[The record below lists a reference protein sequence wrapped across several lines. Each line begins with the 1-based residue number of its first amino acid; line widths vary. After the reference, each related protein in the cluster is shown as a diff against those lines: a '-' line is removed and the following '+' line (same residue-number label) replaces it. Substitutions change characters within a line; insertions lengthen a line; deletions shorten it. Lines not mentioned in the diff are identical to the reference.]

1 MTGPLDGIKVF
12 DLTVAGVGP
21 WAAML
26 LGSLGARVIKIEG
39 PQGDYIHGMPPYQ
52 GGLSTTYA
60 HCNLNKLGAVMDLK
74 KEEVRARAHE
84 LVKDADVFMENMRP
98 GSAAALGFDRETVS
112 KLNPTI
118 VYGSFPGWGHEGP
131 LKDRPAVDPHIQ
143 AFSGAVS
150 ISGRPGKPGEFL
162 RYYAFHDLNASCYV
176 IGALLLGLHA
186 RARTGQGQYV
196 AAAQVGASVAM
207 QITHLAG
214 YLADGSQDLPLV
226 APQEMFRCEN
236 GKYLAVGVETDDQ
249 WLRLCDA
256 IGLDDLGGDERYA
269 TIAGRVAHREGLAA
283 RLRDVFETKPTRWWT
298 TLLRKHGVPCGPLH
312 DFEDILNDP
321 DVIRNGHVGYV
332 TMPGRGEMAIGNVPW
347 RFSSFENRMQPGPD
361 PGAHSEAV
369 LRHGFAAAKSP
380 SGK

>member
-21 WAAML
+21 WAAMV
-26 LGSLGARVIKIEG
+26 LGSLGATVIKIEG

-74 KEEVRARAHE
+74 DEEVRAQAYE

-98 GSAAALGFDRETVS
+98 GSAAALGFDRETVF

-118 VYGSFPGWGHEGP
+118 VYGSFPGWGHEGL

-150 ISGRPGKPGEFL
+150 ISGKPGKPGEFL

-207 QITHLAG
+207 QITRLAG
-214 YLADGSQDLPLV
+214 YLADGSHDLPLV

-236 GKYLAVGVETDDQ
+236 GEHLAVGIETDAQ
-249 WLRLCDA
+249 WLRLCGA
-256 IGLDDLGGDERYA
+256 LGLDDLGGDERYA
-269 TIAGRVAHREGLAA
+269 TNAGRVSHRESLAA
-283 RLRDVFETKPTRWWT
+283 RLQEVFETKPTRWWT

-321 DVIRNGHVGYV
+321 DVTRNEHVSYV
-332 TMPGRGEMAIGNVPW
+332 TMPGRGEMAVGNVPW
-347 RFSSFENRMQPGPD
+347 RLSSSQNRMQPGPD
-361 PGAHSEAV
+361 PGADTEAV
-369 LRHGFAAAKSP
+369 LRHGFAAAKSM
-380 SGK
+380 SRK